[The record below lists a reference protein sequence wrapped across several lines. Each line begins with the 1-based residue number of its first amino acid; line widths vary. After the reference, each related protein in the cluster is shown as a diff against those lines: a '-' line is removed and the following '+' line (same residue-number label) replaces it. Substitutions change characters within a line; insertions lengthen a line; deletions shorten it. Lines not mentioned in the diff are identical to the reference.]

1 MVANIASREI
11 EGKPQRLG
19 NGCKSHQGLCK
30 EDPRHLADHCGA
42 LGSGNK
48 FVGTV
53 ARNGCC
59 SSGPAPQAD
68 NPSRRQVDHRLVF
81 ERKLLGKLIA
91 LQLEFDEVALFENGL
106 VVLGEEL
113 DAAVAL
119 ALDLI
124 ECEVGLLV
132 QLGGM
137 ITTLRAYDAA
147 SRRRMDPPGIS

>member
-1 MVANIASREI
+1 MVADIASREV

-48 FVGTV
+48 CVGTDPPETDAV
-53 ARNGCC
+53 
-59 SSGPAPQAD
+59 PAGQRLKAD

-81 ERKLLGKLIA
+81 ERELLGKLIA

-119 ALDLI
+119 TLDL
-124 ECEVGLLV
+124 
-132 QLGGM
+132 
-137 ITTLRAYDAA
+137 
-147 SRRRMDPPGIS
+147 